1 MPCSKAMLKCRADCL
16 HRRDVQEYRAAR
28 NADEER
34 MERETRLFPG
44 DIAIWKEANYMI
56 TFKDWLIGKK
66 QWQRED
72 LAG

>member
-1 MPCSKAMLKCRADCL
+1 
-16 HRRDVQEYRAAR
+16 
-28 NADEER
+28 

-44 DIAIWKEANYMI
+44 DIVIWKEANYMI
-56 TFKDWLIGKK
+56 NFKDWLTGKK

>member
-1 MPCSKAMLKCRADCL
+1 MPCSKAMRTCRADCL

-44 DIAIWKEANYMI
+44 DIVIWKEANYMI
-56 TFKDWLIGKK
+56 NFKDWLTGKK

>member
-1 MPCSKAMLKCRADCL
+1 MLTCRADCL

-34 MERETRLFPG
+34 MEHETRLFAG
-44 DIAIWKEANYMI
+44 DVALWKEANYMI
-56 TFKDWLIGKK
+56 TFKDWLTGKK

>member
-1 MPCSKAMLKCRADCL
+1 MLGCRADCL

-44 DIAIWKEANYMI
+44 DIKIWKEANYMI
-56 TFKDWLIGKK
+56 IFKDWLTGKK

>member
-1 MPCSKAMLKCRADCL
+1 MLKCRADCL
-16 HRRDVQEYRAAR
+16 HRRDVQDYRAAR

-44 DIAIWKEANYMI
+44 DIRIWKEANYMI
-56 TFKDWLIGKK
+56 NFKDWLTGKK